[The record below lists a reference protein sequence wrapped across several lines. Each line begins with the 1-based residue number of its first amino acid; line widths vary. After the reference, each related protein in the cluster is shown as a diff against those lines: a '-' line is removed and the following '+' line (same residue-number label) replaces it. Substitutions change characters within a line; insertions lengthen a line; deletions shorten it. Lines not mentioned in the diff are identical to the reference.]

1 MDNITEFNLPLNSY
15 ASFDA
20 QSMRDLIIE
29 RLNNDSSISFTDQN
43 FEGSNLNAVI
53 DIISYSFHTLLF
65 YLNQTSSE
73 AVFTDAQLYENMN
86 RIVKLIDYKPLGDQ
100 TAVVPM
106 VIKGTANLSTGFHT
120 IPKFSYMSSNGKTY
134 SSSRDLTFRKV
145 NSSVAETLSAVE
157 NTLFY
162 EGNVNEYPDII
173 ALGEDFETITLLP
186 GESVIVD
193 HFNIFVYVKENESG
207 KWREYKRVP
216 SLYLSKPGDRC
227 FECRLNQ
234 NKNYEITFGNNVNG
248 KKLEANETIGI
259 YYIASSGKEG
269 QITKNTFSETSLN
282 IYNTTRYNT
291 IFDQTKDNTLSYISI
306 GDSLKINAT
315 NTEDS
320 TLYGTAENVEEIRS
334 NAPKFFNSEYKLIT
348 KPDYES
354 FIDRNFKNFIH
365 DIKISNNSDYLN
377 IFKKYLKDE
386 LKLDS
391 YTDYN
396 NALYNQYNFSDSFDV
411 NNIFVTIVPK
421 FKKSN
426 SIVTRS
432 NYISTSLKNEILY
445 TIRDYKLIN
454 SEVSFLDPVYLT
466 VDLLLKGSTEG
477 KKIDYKNY
485 TELRVVR
492 NSSTIANDDTLKNKA
507 FTIIRDYFDN
517 TKLGQTIDIKQLNTD
532 LVSIEGVESIY
543 TYRSDIDLKSNGL
556 SLGIY
561 NPIYSGTDLNII
573 DTNLKL
579 KFFQIPYIENLEDL
593 KNKIKVET
601 ITKSKTVIEY

>member
-1 MDNITEFNLPLNSY
+1 MDNITEFDLPLNSY

-86 RIVKLIDYKPLGDQ
+86 RIVKLIDYKPLGSQ
-100 TAVVPM
+100 TSIVPM
-106 VIKGTANLSTGFHT
+106 VMKGTANLSTGYHT
-120 IPKFSYMSSNGKTY
+120 VPKFTYITNNGKTY
-134 SSSRDLTFRKV
+134 SATKDLTFQKV

-157 NTLFY
+157 STLFY
-162 EGNVNEYPDII
+162 EGGVNEYPDVI
-173 ALGEDFETITLLP
+173 AIGEDFETVTLLP
-186 GESVIVD
+186 GDNTIVD
-193 HFNIFVYVKENESG
+193 HFNISVYVKENASG
-207 KWREYKRVP
+207 KWKEYKRVP
-216 SLYLSKPGDRC
+216 SLYLAKPGDRS

-248 KKLEANETIGI
+248 RKLVANETIGI
-259 YYIASSGKEG
+259 YYVASTGKEG
-269 QITKNTFSETSLN
+269 QITKNTFSESVIN

-291 IFDQTKDNTLSYISI
+291 IFNDTKDKTLSYITV
-306 GDSLKINAT
+306 GDSLKVNAT

-320 TLYGTAENVEEIRS
+320 TLYSEAEKVEDIRS

-348 KPDYES
+348 KQDYEN
-354 FIDRNFKNFIH
+354 FIDRNFKNFVY
-365 DIKISNNSDYLN
+365 DIKVSNNSDYLN
-377 IFKKYLKDE
+377 IFRKYLRDD

-391 YTDYN
+391 FTDYN
-396 NALYNQYNFSDSFDV
+396 NALYNQYNFSDGFDV

-426 SIVTRS
+426 SIVKRS
-432 NYISTSLKNEILY
+432 NYISTNLKNEILY
-445 TIRDYKLIN
+445 TLRDYKLLNGEI
-454 SEVSFLDPVYLT
+454 SFIDPVYLT
-466 VDLLLKGSTEG
+466 VDLLLKQSTEG

-485 TELRVVR
+485 TELRIVR
-492 NSSTIANDDTLKNKA
+492 NSSTIANDDTLKNKV
-507 FTIIRDYFDN
+507 FTILTNYFDSA
-517 TKLGQTIDIKQLNTD
+517 KLGQVIDIKQLNTD
-532 LVSIEGVESIY
+532 ITSIEGVDSFY
-543 TYRSDIDLKSNGL
+543 TYRTDIDLKSNGL
-556 SLGIY
+556 SFGLY

-573 DTNLKL
+573 DTNLQL
-579 KFFQIPYIENLEDL
+579 KYFQIPYIENLEDL
-593 KNKIKVET
+593 KSKIIVET
-601 ITKSKTVIEY
+601 VTKSKTVIEY